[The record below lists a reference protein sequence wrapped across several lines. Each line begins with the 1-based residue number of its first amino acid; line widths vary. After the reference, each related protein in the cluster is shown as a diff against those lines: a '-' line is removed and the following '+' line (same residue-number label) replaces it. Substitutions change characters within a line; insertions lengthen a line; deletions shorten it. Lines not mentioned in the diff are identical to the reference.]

1 MDTILVLTKVTPSSK
16 GGFINSWKTLNA
28 EPVATPLGTMSTAV
42 HYYCTKSLNQMA
54 VGTQA
59 SVDMN
64 NFTVQ
69 ESDPFVGTDGKEHTT
84 KWLRVK

>member
-1 MDTILVLTKVTPSSK
+1 MTTLVLTKVTPSSN

-42 HYYCTKSLNQMA
+42 HHYCTKSLNQLA

-59 SVDMN
+59 SINMN
-64 NFTVQ
+64 DYVVQ
-69 ESDPFVGTDGKEHTT
+69 ESDPFLGTDGNMHTT